1 MTGFDYISNTVSVKF
16 ARAEQPEFRE
26 FKGTNRYMQ
35 FGKNNDYPDYLLSLY
50 NESAKHGAIIRGKA
64 KYIVGSGFE
73 GVPEMSI
80 QWNKLLKRA
89 ALDGE
94 MFGGYYFQLVFNRMG
109 QLASVYHIDYSKVR
123 VNKELTEFYV
133 KEDWKDS
140 KEKMRAYPAFNPNGG
155 NTVCMVFLRRYEPG
169 LKTYPSPP
177 YRQALNYIESDV
189 QVSRHILGNAKDGF
203 VGGTLINLNNGDP
216 ISEENK
222 GEVERALKRK
232 FTGSEGDRL
241 VIVFNKSKENS
252 AEIVPL
258 GNTQLTKE
266 DFTNINKLIEQEIFA
281 GHEITS
287 PMLFGIKTEGQLGG
301 RNELRM
307 AYEIFNN
314 TYINARQVELEQEFQ
329 QLFDIAGVGMEAK
342 IKPVQPLGFEF
353 GEGVMSQNMTKDE
366 IREMMGMAPL
376 DPAIRSQAQVIADNI
391 NSLSPL
397 VANKV
402 LESMTPDEIRSLAG
416 LIPKGNDTNDPA
428 NASNSIMTNLTG
440 RQLQAI
446 LRVKRKYEKQELTKE
461 QAASI
466 LKSGYGMSDDDVAL
480 WLGSDDDPTT
490 PDGLQFS
497 DDDTIIAEFAACGED
512 RSQFE
517 VMDSVP
523 VRELFEDQDYNRLQ
537 SNVLDLISKDRR
549 ITPDVIAE
557 TLKTEPGIVS
567 RVINLLV
574 KRGLLK
580 TTQTTIGQDTIVE
593 RELTKPMADIRRDGD
608 VTTTEILIRYS
619 YEGPEDS
626 RNRPFCARMMEISKR
641 KMWTRSDIE
650 NISMRLGYSVWD
662 RRGGW
667 YTEPD
672 GTRRPYCRHDWKS
685 NIVLRKKSK

>member
-1 MTGFDYISNTVSVKF
+1 MTGFDYVSNTVSVKF

-35 FGKNNDYPDYLLSLY
+35 FGKNNDYPEYLLSLY

-73 GVPEMSI
+73 GVPETSI

-123 VNKELTEFYV
+123 VNKDLTEFYV

-140 KEKMRAYPAFNPNGG
+140 KEKMRAYPAFNSNGG
-155 NTVCMVFLRRYEPG
+155 NTVCMIFRRRYEPG

-241 VIVFNKSKENS
+241 VIVFNKSKDNS

-287 PMLFGIKTEGQLGG
+287 PALFGIKTEGQLGG

-329 QLFDIAGVGMEAK
+329 QLFDIAGVGMEAN

-353 GEGVMSQNMTKDE
+353 SEAIMSANMTREE
-366 IREMMGMAPL
+366 IREMMG
-376 DPAIRSQAQVIADNI
+376 
-391 NSLSPL
+391 
-397 VANKV
+397 
-402 LESMTPDEIRSLAG
+402 LEAG
-416 LIPKGNDTNDPA
+416 LPQQPGVPGDVA
-428 NASNSIMTNLTG
+428 ANSIMTNLTG
-440 RQLQAI
+440 RQLQSI
-446 LRVKRKYEKQELTKE
+446 QRTVRKYTKGELTKE

-466 LKSGYGMSDDDVAL
+466 LKSGYGMTNEDVAL

-497 DDDTIIAEFAACGED
+497 DDDTIIAEFEGCGED

-523 VRELFEDQDYNRLQ
+523 VRELFEDEDYSRIQ
-537 SNVLDLISKDRR
+537 SNVLDLISKDKR
-549 ITPDVIAE
+549 ITPEVIAE
-557 TLKTEPGIVS
+557 TLDVKPAVVS

-580 TTQTTIGQDTIVE
+580 TTQSTIGQDTIVE

-619 YEGPEDS
+619 YEGPDDD
-626 RNRPFCARMMEISKR
+626 RRRPFCVRMMEISKR
-641 KMWTRSDIE
+641 KMWTRTDIE